1 MNLTRLNELLLYDAE
16 TGIFTWKVNRR
27 GYRGIKAGDVAG
39 TIHPCSKKS
48 GYKSVRI
55 MVDQKW
61 HEAHRLAWVMQ
72 TGSPIP
78 EGMHIDHINGD
89 ATDNRIA
96 NLRLASHKQN
106 MENQKLH
113 KANKSGHRGVW
124 WDESRQAWLA
134 SMSHEGKQK
143 NLGRYPTKEQAA
155 AVVIN
160 ARSMLYT
167 HYTGRESQ

>member
-1 MNLTRLNELLLYDAE
+1 MDLKRLNELLNYNE
-16 TGIFTWKVNRR
+16 QTGVFTWNVNRR

-39 TIHPCSKKS
+39 TVHAASKTS
-48 GYKSVRI
+48 DYKSIRI
-55 MVDQKW
+55 MVDQQW
-61 HEAHRLAWVMQ
+61 YEAHRLAWAMH
-72 TGSPIP
+72 TGSFIP
-78 EGMHIDHINGD
+78 DGMHIDHINGD

-106 MENQKLH
+106 MENVKLH
-113 KANKSGHRGVW
+113 KNNKSGHRGVW
-124 WDESRQAWLA
+124 WDESRQLWLA

-155 AVVIN
+155 AAVIN